1 MPYQNC
7 YSAPRARSGGIRLA
21 LALAGA
27 AVLLCLQGCIT
38 TAVILLSNL
47 DLPPACNS
55 LTSAEQATLPRC
67 GGYRRGYL
75 ETKDVNTAFAGACP
89 LTNFARHKETWAG
102 LPELIEM
109 GAQPGRYGIAP
120 LPAMAEAQACP
131 DFTKMEPATRKAVRW
146 LATADGRSLTGP
158 VVHMLS
164 CPSARQAG
172 LTDIVER
179 WVVQD
184 RLSPAKA
191 NFSVLSA
198 VHPASLGEPWVTTLI
213 ASGHT
218 PQRAVE
224 MDPSA
229 FEHALADGDVNTLR
243 WWTRHVPSL
252 IHRVPAMSSGHA
264 PWVPLARV
272 MAPQFAR
279 DDAARFVSAQFLLAS
294 GADPQ
299 ARLPGEGTMTVMD
312 YTTRMQPKLVD
323 LLLKD
328 PALARSP
335 VPATTPK
342 ARALMS
348 TAAPAAQPPARVIN
362 AGIAAR
368 D

>member
-1 MPYQNC
+1 MPNQIC
-7 YSAPRARSGGIRLA
+7 YSAPRVR
-21 LALAGA
+21 AGWMRVA
-27 AVLLCLQGCIT
+27 MAVAGTAVLLCLQGCIT

-55 LTSAEQATLPRC
+55 LTSAEQATLSRC

-75 ETKDVNTAFAGACP
+75 ETKDVNTAFAGSCP
-89 LTNFARHKETWAG
+89 LTNFARHPETWAG
-102 LPELIEM
+102 LPELIDM
-109 GAQPGRYGIAP
+109 GAQPGRCGVAP
-120 LPAMAEAQACP
+120 LPAMAEVQACP
-131 DFTKMEPATRKAVRW
+131 DFTKMEPATLKAVRW

-158 VVHMLS
+158 VVNMLS

-172 LTDIVER
+172 LTDIVEQ

-184 RLSPAKA
+184 RLSPAKT
-191 NFSVLSA
+191 NFSVLSS
-198 VHPASLGEPWVTTLI
+198 VHPASLGDAWVTTLV

-224 MDPSA
+224 MDPSGY
-229 FEHALADGDVNTLR
+229 ERALADGDVNTLR

-252 IHRVPAMSSGHA
+252 IHRVPAMSSGHV

-299 ARLPGEGTMTVMD
+299 ARLPGEGTQTVMD
-312 YTTRMQPKLVD
+312 YTARMQPKLVE

-335 VPATTPK
+335 VPAATPK
-342 ARALMS
+342 ARALML
-348 TAAPAAQPPARVIN
+348 TAPSAQPPARVVN

-368 D
+368 N